1 MERRTTLELNLDDYV
16 GESSY
21 EDYSEEGEIDLKD
34 RTIYEENNYAD
45 SKSSLGV
52 PQVRTFKTGSD
63 SIYILKIL
71 ICAHILPI
79 DFQKSNL

>member
-16 GESSY
+16 EESSY

-63 SIYILKIL
+63 SDSWVIENL
-71 ICAHILPI
+71 I
-79 DFQKSNL
+79 